1 MNDPSLKSVKT
12 CMCDKYTNCTDCQN
26 HDNNIRAVAML
37 EERKRISTEITRI
50 LREHP
55 NRIVNR
61 FFLLELEES
70 LRNTKVKQ

>member
-1 MNDPSLKSVKT
+1 MDTPSLKFVKN

-61 FFLLELEES
+61 FFLSELEES
-70 LRNTKVKQ
+70 LRQNEVK

>member
-1 MNDPSLKSVKT
+1 MDNPSLKFVKS

-26 HDNNIRAVAML
+26 HDNNIRSIAML

-61 FFLLELEES
+61 FFLSELEES
-70 LRNTKVKQ
+70 FRQNEVK